1 MTESRICHAHR
12 LNSLASVLLLSA
24 AFGLETSGPQ
34 GWRWPMKPWFRM
46 GFGRRLMRVVPMT
59 DSGFPAEEVT
69 RVRPRRREGRSPQSM
84 KPCVRKAGPVEP
96 MGETRPWKVV
106 FAYRRSRWI
115 RKPMKGWRRGAAMML
130 FGMGAQSTSCRLC
143 WPCTPKKHPPVCGT
157 PNACARCQLRRTRAR
172 FSDEGAGFG
181 SGLGQSGL
189 GARAIRAVDVA
200 SATPTEGGALS
211 SEGDVTWDKR
221 QHLERPE
228 AENVEVC
235 PSRLELETVSRSRQV
250 AACVARVRLMQRC
263 VPA

>member
-1 MTESRICHAHR
+1 MREGGGGTKEVRRGVRGGVRQGCSQAGGRSGGVLHPGVAAMTESRICHAHR

-157 PNACARCQLRRTRAR
+157 PNACARCQLRRTRVR

-189 GARAIRAVDVA
+189 GAHAIRAVDVA
-200 SATPTEGGALS
+200 SATYETMPSCPQRVVLLAPK
-211 SEGDVTWDKR
+211 VT
-221 QHLERPE
+221 
-228 AENVEVC
+228 
-235 PSRLELETVSRSRQV
+235 
-250 AACVARVRLMQRC
+250 
-263 VPA
+263 